1 MIDLSTLL
9 PRVSPFVVDCPDGIQ
24 HDAIRRA
31 ASQFVRD
38 SGCWVESVST
48 PSILDQADYDFNA
61 LHEHENVFIKRIT
74 SVSVGGGEIPDNL
87 GQWSVRNGVLTL
99 ASVPAEADTA
109 VKAELVLVGTRVC
122 TEVADDVFDR
132 YGDGIADLALF
143 FIRRTKHRPY
153 FDREGANTAYASYR
167 VILNEARRDCETGG
181 QQSGDTITPM
191 PDYF

>member
-1 MIDLSTLL
+1 MIDLSALL

-38 SGCWVESVST
+38 TGCWVESVTTASVV
-48 PSILDQADYDFNA
+48 DQAAYDFNA
-61 LHEHENVFIKRIT
+61 LHEHENVIIKRIT
-74 SVSVGGGEIPDNL
+74 RVWVDGGELPDNRGL
-87 GQWSVRNGVLTL
+87 WSVRNGELTL
-99 ASVPAEADTA
+99 ASVPAAADTA

-122 TEVADDVFDR
+122 TEVATDVFDR

-153 FDREGANTAYASYR
+153 YDREGAATAFASYT
-167 VILNEARRDCETGG
+167 VLMNEARRDCEPGG